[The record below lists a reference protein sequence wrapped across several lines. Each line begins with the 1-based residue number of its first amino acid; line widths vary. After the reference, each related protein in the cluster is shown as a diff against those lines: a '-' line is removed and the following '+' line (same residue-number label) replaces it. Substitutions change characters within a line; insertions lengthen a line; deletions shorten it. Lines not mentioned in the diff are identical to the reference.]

1 MRRGFSLIELLICI
15 AIILVLI
22 TIAVPPYTKA
32 QMLARELAAAK
43 ALQTL
48 QTDEVLYQSSYGHF
62 AQSLRELGPP
72 DTGQSSAASAGL
84 ISAALA
90 SGTLGGYHFTLSGT
104 ADTYAVEASPVTYGS
119 SGLKSFYIDQTGI
132 LRVTERQEPATATSA
147 EFVK

>member
-32 QMLARELAAAK
+32 QMVARELAAAK
-43 ALQTL
+43 ALQTI
-48 QTDEVLYQSSYGHF
+48 QTDQVIYQSQYGQY

-72 DTGQSSAASAGL
+72 DSGASSAASAGL
-84 ISAALA
+84 INSALA
-90 SGTLGGYHFTLSGT
+90 NGTLGGYHFTLTGT
-104 ADTYAVEASPVTYGS
+104 ADTWAGAASPVAFGS
-119 SGLKSFYIDQTGI
+119 SGVKSFFMDQTGV
-132 LRVTERQEPATATSA
+132 LRVTERQEPATAESP